1 MSDIKSYLL
10 DHVAN
15 SSVVNVQVWVQES
28 EATGAVSYEVDFK
41 FKPLE
46 FLAKSENEKEFS
58 ESFGPLGHSSAFI
71 DRDTELRNKC
81 KGTEE
86 VADRGLVLS
95 FTLQVYGYAG
105 VRHGAISGNYYLAG
119 CISFWYDTSF
129 KWADG
134 GKIT

>member
-46 FLAKSENEKEFS
+46 FLAKSEHKK
-58 ESFGPLGHSSAFI
+58 H
-71 DRDTELRNKC
+71 
-81 KGTEE
+81 
-86 VADRGLVLS
+86 
-95 FTLQVYGYAG
+95 
-105 VRHGAISGNYYLAG
+105 
-119 CISFWYDTSF
+119 
-129 KWADG
+129 
-134 GKIT
+134 